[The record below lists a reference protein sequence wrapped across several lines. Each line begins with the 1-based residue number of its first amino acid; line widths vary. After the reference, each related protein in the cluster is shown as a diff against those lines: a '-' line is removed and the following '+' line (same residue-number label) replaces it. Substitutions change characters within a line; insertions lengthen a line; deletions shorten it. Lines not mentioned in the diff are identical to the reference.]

1 MSTKMADEYEQE
13 LEKVL
18 LNLRTIFVQ
27 INPDIP
33 LQLLLNL
40 ENAEKTYG
48 KDSKPY
54 QIVKVIIDKFKEDH
68 QRSVSSNLPSFTNLA
83 IRPKK

>member
-1 MSTKMADEYEQE
+1 MLS
-13 LEKVL
+13 
-18 LNLRTIFVQ
+18 
-27 INPDIP
+27 
-33 LQLLLNL
+33 QLLLNL

-54 QIVKVIIDKFKEDH
+54 QVIKAIVDKFKADH
-68 QRSVSSNLPSFTNLA
+68 AQSVSSNLPSFRNLA